1 MQPVRRLPW
10 RSALEWLVP
19 VGAVAVAVV
28 VAAVGG
34 TRLPDPVATGWPQAG
49 GAEGP
54 SPRWLELSIG
64 VVVVAIAA
72 AFTWTASQV
81 ASVRSARWLVVFAHV
96 TAVAWLCRLVR
107 VVSANLDVTHWT
119 EADARL
125 SIPAMVVA
133 SVVAG
138 GIGWAVS
145 AHRQQGHPA
154 R

>member
-1 MQPVRRLPW
+1 MSRLPW

-19 VGAVAVAVV
+19 AGAVAIAVI

-34 TRLPDPVATGWPQAG
+34 WRLPDPVATGWPQT
-49 GAEGP
+49 GAAAGP

-81 ASVRSARWLVVFAHV
+81 ATVRSARWLVVFAHV
-96 TAVAWLCRLVR
+96 TAVAWLCRLAR

-119 EADARL
+119 DADARL
-125 SIPAMVVA
+125 SIPAIIVA

-145 AHRQQGHPA
+145 AHRQHGHPA